1 MAGAPHL
8 DAFLN
13 AARSF
18 IGLRESKSN
27 RFPASDPRGA
37 ELWKLW
43 GSNAS
48 GTSWCAIFVS
58 ACGVKAGVSGSV
70 IGKNAGA
77 SGIAKATV
85 KLGGTWIDGPYLN
98 GGNPVTP
105 MPGDIIN
112 FGNAQYHGHNHAY
125 HVGIVEY
132 VEGNKVHTIEGNSSN
147 QCRRKEYSLGDHS
160 INLYVRPNWGK
171 VGDDVSAYVSG
182 AVTSETQNQ
191 QVVLGPL
198 YENRNDRHDMTLREI
213 CYLNG
218 KYALSDNPSGITISA
233 INYTSVLGD
242 LYDMFPPVIPENIPQ
257 IDTSQL
263 SGNEK
268 ITVDFFLDFGFTASA
283 ACALAGCMY
292 LYSGINPSNQT
303 FLNGKYRY
311 GICAW
316 EQVKLKTIKNRV
328 GSNWQ
333 TDLSGQLRFFL
344 DDLHSNYNLIYQI
357 IKSQPMDKSDVDDS
371 VKALL
376 ATYVSGF
383 SDDKYI
389 KLASGYANSIYGKL
403 IITSPAIV
411 GSSSILHDING
422 NTLSARYNVPIPTS
436 VKQTG
441 IINDYTSYSH
451 YYSKWKETSPQRKL
465 ARLWGEQGFPCDKG
479 IAMIGGYYCVAVKPK
494 FGKCGEVIVVTL
506 ENGTTFNA
514 IICDEK
520 GEDAKSEW
528 GHPKG
533 GGKISLIEWER
544 VKTVNGKV
552 ITTGT
557 KHDKVDPIGFK
568 DWYGKKVVSIAN
580 YGKYIDVKWS

>member
-27 RFPASDPRGA
+27 RFPSSDPRGA

-58 ACGVKAGVSGSV
+58 ACGVKAGISGSV
-70 IGKNAGA
+70 IGKSAGA

-85 KLGGTWIDGPYLN
+85 RLGGTWIDGPYLN

-171 VGDDVSAYVSG
+171 VGDDVSAYISG
-182 AVTSETQNQ
+182 AVTSGTPSQ

-268 ITVDFFLDFGFTASA
+268 ITVDFFLDLGFTASA

-292 LYSGINPSNQT
+292 LYSGINPSNQML
-303 FLNGKYRY
+303 LNGKYRY

-316 EQVKLKTIKNRV
+316 EQVKLKTIRDRV
-328 GSNWQ
+328 GNNWQ

-357 IKSQPMDKSDVDDS
+357 IKSQPMDKSAVDNS

-411 GSSSILHDING
+411 GSSSVLHDING
-422 NTLSARYNVPIPTS
+422 NTLSAQYNVPIPTS

-441 IINDYTSYSH
+441 IIDDYTSYSA
-451 YYSKWKETSPQRKL
+451 YYHRTDGRKVWARGTVQRTL
-465 ARLWGEQGFPCDKG
+465 ANIWGEQGFPCNKG
-479 IAMIGGYYCVAVKPK
+479 IAMIGGYYCVAVATK
-494 FGKCGEVIVVTL
+494 FGKCGDVIVVTL
-506 ENGTTFNA
+506 EDNATFSA

-520 GEDAKSEW
+520 GSDAKSEW
-528 GHPKG
+528 GHVEY
-533 GGKISLIEWER
+533 GKVKVIEWER
-544 VKTVNGKV
+544 VKTSNGKV
-552 ITTGT
+552 QVGTGYSDV
-557 KHDKVDPIGFK
+557 DKPHKLG
-568 DWYGKKVVSIAN
+568 DWYRKKVTSITN
-580 YGKYIDVKWS
+580 YGSYL